1 MVIDFNNRPGPVG
14 AAGSG
19 GANRSSGSTSS
30 ERTGNTAN
38 GSPTD
43 ADSLTSAPSSSGE
56 NVQLSPEAQQ
66 LQQVSEKLRDMP
78 SVDNDRIAQ
87 LRQAI
92 ADGSYKVNSQQLAS
106 RIIAFES
113 DW

>member
-1 MVIDFNNRPGPVG
+1 MVIDFNNRPGPAG
-14 AAGSG
+14 AAGS
-19 GANRSSGSTSS
+19 SGSSRSNATASS
-30 ERTGNTAN
+30 ERTAN
-38 GSPTD
+38 SSTTESEALSPVSQGSGD
-43 ADSLTSAPSSSGE
+43 

-78 SVDNDRIAQ
+78 DTDNDRIAR

-92 ADGSYKVNSQQLAS
+92 ADGSYKVDSQQLAS